1 MGTFA
6 ARLPHAE
13 RSSARYVDTAILT
26 NEGLFS
32 DSGTWLCPAC
42 DRRVPARIRECRCGY
57 VQDAPGSIG
66 AEPAEASGARRSNAT
81 GLALLAVGL
90 VTGATLA
97 LLPASDPAPPPAA
110 QVVAAPPVMFD
121 EPVDTTDDDPLNV
134 PADPSSTALTPQPAL
149 AAPLPVS
156 SPGASAA
163 PLEDLVSRVVPAVA
177 FVQAGQ
183 ARGTGF
189 FIARDRLLTNAHV
202 IAGHTLVRL
211 QVGDASYE
219 ARVGT
224 VSAGTDLAVLHVTNP
239 SPTQQVLRLGAVG
252 QARVGEEVIAVGS
265 ALGVLSN
272 TVTRGIVSAVRQ
284 VGQVTLIQTDAAI
297 NPGNSGGPLISRSG
311 LVIGVNSLRVA
322 QQTAEGVAFAVA
334 IDHATQLLNG
344 QRPSDGQTPLNSL
357 TQMLGGRSDT
367 DDQRN
372 RGEQDYTRILEWAA
386 KNATELDAYWNRY
399 AGSCVTSARP
409 AGDRAW
415 FAVYETAGI
424 SLATNPAVNCASWID
439 TVRTNAGRIRDEIE
453 KATEIAR
460 QRGVYPGTVRDL
472 RRRYRLNWAGWDR

>member
-1 MGTFA
+1 MTSDGP
-6 ARLPHAE
+6 LQ
-13 RSSARYVDTAILT
+13 
-26 NEGLFS
+26 

-42 DRRVPARIRECRCGY
+42 DRRVPARIYECRCGY
-57 VQDAPGSIG
+57 VQEGIPVTPSDRG
-66 AEPAEASGARRSNAT
+66 ATPSTPHSNAT
-81 GLALLAVGL
+81 GLSLLAFGL
-90 VTGATLA
+90 VIGAGLA
-97 LLPASDPAPPPAA
+97 MLPAPTTAPPAA
-110 QVVAAPPVMFD
+110 QAVLAPPVT
-121 EPVDTTDDDPLNV
+121 VDGPIDSTDGDPLNV
-134 PADPSSTALTPQPAL
+134 PADPSGPGLTAQLPIL
-149 AAPLPVS
+149 AAPVPVS
-156 SPGASAA
+156 NSVAVAA

-202 IAGHTLVRL
+202 ITGHTIVRL
-211 QVGDASYE
+211 QVGEANHE
-219 ARVGT
+219 ARVVT
-224 VSAGTDLAVLHVTNP
+224 VSTGTDLAVLQVMNP

-344 QRPSDGQTPLNSL
+344 QRPSDSQTPLNSL
-357 TQMLGGRSDT
+357 TQMLGGRPDT
-367 DDQRN
+367 DDPRS

-386 KNATELDAYWNRY
+386 RSATELDAYWNRY
-399 AGSCVTSARP
+399 AGTCVAASRG
-409 AGDRAW
+409 AGDRVW
-415 FAVYETAGI
+415 FAVYETAGVT
-424 SLATNPAVNCASWID
+424 LAATSSVNCSSWFD
-439 TVRTNAGRIRDEIE
+439 AVRTNAGRIRDEME
-453 KATEIAR
+453 KAAETAR
-460 QRGVYPGTVRDL
+460 QRGLSASTVRDL
-472 RRRYRLNWAGWDR
+472 RRRHRLSWPGWDG

>member
-1 MGTFA
+1 M
-6 ARLPHAE
+6 
-13 RSSARYVDTAILT
+13 T
-26 NEGLFS
+26 NDGSFP
-32 DSGTWLCPAC
+32 DFGAWLCPAC
-42 DRRVPARIRECRCGY
+42 DRRVPGRIRECRCGY
-57 VQDAPGSIG
+57 VQDGEIPLAAGDRDPSGSGRSSTTGLLLLAFGLVIG
-66 AEPAEASGARRSNAT
+66 AG
-81 GLALLAVGL
+81 
-90 VTGATLA
+90 LA
-97 LLPASDPAPPPAA
+97 LLPAPTQTPPPAVRA
-110 QVVAAPPVMFD
+110 VLAPPVTLGGPAAGSD
-121 EPVDTTDDDPLNV
+121 EDPLNV
-134 PADPSSTALTPQPAL
+134 PANPSDTSLSPQLPAL
-149 AAPLPVS
+149 VAPVPVS
-156 SPGASAA
+156 NSVAMAA

-202 IAGHTLVRL
+202 IAGHATVRL
-211 QVGDASYE
+211 QVGEVNYE

-224 VSAGTDLAVLHVTNP
+224 VSAGTDLAVLHVINP

-344 QRPSDGQTPLNSL
+344 QRASDNQTPLNSL
-357 TQMLGGRSDT
+357 TQMLGGRSDA
-367 DDQRN
+367 DDQRV
-372 RGEQDYTRILEWAA
+372 RGEQDYSRILEWAA
-386 KNATELDAYWNRY
+386 KSAADLDTYWNRY
-399 AGSCVTSARP
+399 AGTCVTASHP
-409 AGDRAW
+409 AGDRTW
-415 FAVYETAGI
+415 FAVYDTAGVTLNVN
-424 SLATNPAVNCASWID
+424 SPVNCSSWLD
-439 TVRTNAGRIRDEIE
+439 SVRTNAGRIRDEME
-453 KATEIAR
+453 KAAETAR
-460 QRGVYPGTVRDL
+460 QRGVYPGTLRDL
-472 RRRYRLNWAGWDR
+472 KRRHRLQWTGWDR

>member
-1 MGTFA
+1 M
-6 ARLPHAE
+6 
-13 RSSARYVDTAILT
+13 
-26 NEGLFS
+26 
-32 DSGTWLCPAC
+32 
-42 DRRVPARIRECRCGY
+42 
-57 VQDAPGSIG
+57 
-66 AEPAEASGARRSNAT
+66 SN
-81 GLALLAVGL
+81 
-90 VTGATLA
+90 
-97 LLPASDPAPPPAA
+97 PAA
-110 QVVAAPPVMFD
+110 AA
-121 EPVDTTDDDPLNV
+121 
-134 PADPSSTALTPQPAL
+134 A
-149 AAPLPVS
+149 
-156 SPGASAA
+156 AA

-189 FIARDRLLTNAHV
+189 FIARDRVLTNAHV
-202 IAGHTLVRL
+202 IAGQTSVRL
-211 QVGDASYE
+211 QVGEAHYE

-224 VSAGTDLAVLHVTNP
+224 VSAGTDLALLHVMNP
-239 SPTQQVLRLGAVG
+239 NPTQQVLRLGSVG

-344 QRPSDGQTPLNSL
+344 QRSSDTQTPLNGL

-367 DDQRN
+367 DDQRA
-372 RGEQDYTRILEWAA
+372 RGEQDYARILEWAA
-386 KNATELDAYWNRY
+386 RNATELDAYWNRY
-399 AGSCVTSARP
+399 ARICVASARP

-415 FAVYETAGI
+415 FAVYDTGGVTLGT
-424 SLATNPAVNCASWID
+424 STTVDCGSWLD
-439 TVRTNAGRIRDEIE
+439 TVRTNAGRIKDEMD
-453 KATEIAR
+453 KAAETAR
-460 QRGVYPGTVRDL
+460 QRGVYPGSVRDL
-472 RRRYRLNWAGWDR
+472 RRRYRLQWSGWDR

>member
-1 MGTFA
+1 
-6 ARLPHAE
+6 
-13 RSSARYVDTAILT
+13 LT
-26 NEGLFS
+26 SDGPFS

-57 VQDAPGSIG
+57 VQDASASV
-66 AEPAEASGARRSNAT
+66 AETPETPVSRRSSAT
-81 GLALLAVGL
+81 GLGLLAVGL
-90 VTGATLA
+90 VMGAGLA
-97 LLPASDPAPPPAA
+97 LLPAPDPAPPPAA
-110 QVVAAPPVMFD
+110 QVVAAPPVML
-121 EPVDTTDDDPLNV
+121 EGPVDTAEGDPLNV
-134 PADPSSTALTPQPAL
+134 PADPSSAALTPQPAF

-156 SPGASAA
+156 SSAASAA

-211 QVGDASYE
+211 QVGEASLE

-224 VSAGTDLAVLHVTNP
+224 VSTGTDLAVLHVINP

-344 QRPSDGQTPLNSL
+344 QRPSDSQTPLNSL

-367 DDQRN
+367 DDQRT

-399 AGSCVTSARP
+399 ASTCVMSARP
-409 AGDRAW
+409 AGDHPW
-415 FAVYETAGI
+415 FAVYEAAGV
-424 SLATNPAVNCASWID
+424 SLATNSPVNCTSWLD
-439 TVRTNAGRIRDEIE
+439 TVRINAGRIRDEID
-453 KATEIAR
+453 KAAETAR

-472 RRRYRLNWAGWDR
+472 RRRYRLSWAGWDR

>member
-1 MGTFA
+1 MTSDGA
-6 ARLPHAE
+6 
-13 RSSARYVDTAILT
+13 
-26 NEGLFS
+26 FS
-32 DSGTWLCPAC
+32 DTGTWLCPAC
-42 DRRVPARIRECRCGY
+42 DRRVPTRIRECRCGY
-57 VQDAPGSIG
+57 VQEGDG
-66 AEPAEASGARRSNAT
+66 ATATDLHETPASRRSSAT

-90 VTGATLA
+90 VMGAALA

-110 QVVAAPPVMFD
+110 QAVAAPPVVLETPID
-121 EPVDTTDDDPLNV
+121 ATEDDPLNV
-134 PADPSSTALTPQPAL
+134 PADPSSTSLTPQPPVF
-149 AAPLPVS
+149 AAPVTVS
-156 SPGASAA
+156 NSLASAA

-211 QVGDASYE
+211 QVGDANYE

-224 VSAGTDLAVLHVTNP
+224 VSAGTDLAVLHVVNP

-344 QRPSDGQTPLNSL
+344 QRPSDSQTPLNSL

-367 DDQRN
+367 DDQRS
-372 RGEQDYTRILEWAA
+372 RGEQDYARILEWAG
-386 KNATELDAYWNRY
+386 KSATELDAYWNRY
-399 AGSCVTSARP
+399 ASTCVTSARP
-409 AGDRAW
+409 AGDHAW
-415 FAVYETAGI
+415 FAVYEAAGV
-424 SLATNPAVNCASWID
+424 SLASNTPVNCTSWLD
-439 TVRTNAGRIRDEIE
+439 TVRTNAGRIREEID
-453 KATEIAR
+453 KAAETAR

-472 RRRYRLNWAGWDR
+472 RRRYRLQWAGFDR